1 MEAALPGKLVDVVGA
16 GDSVHGTLLSETD
29 RLGLTGKQV
38 AYLDESQLH
47 EILTLASKVAGVN
60 CTRVGCQPPTRQ
72 EVSEIFG

>member
-1 MEAALPGKLVDVVGA
+1 MVGA

-47 EILTLASKVAGVN
+47 EILTLASELPG
-60 CTRVGCQPPTRQ
+60 
-72 EVSEIFG
+72 